1 MAKGDSLADQL
12 FNRDTVGQ
20 LAGHFDDVGV
30 FSNDPFVTDVMNGL
44 HDLEL
49 KARISHIADVL
60 ARHLPRDFGNA
71 SVAIYKALPPPL
83 DPNLQDDSFGH
94 VISAPLGV
102 FVKIMGL
109 KVILHAVSTCER
121 RSLSGSRWNPQF
133 GHSSTNTPWKPCSA
147 CGLGRPMK
155 TTM

>member
-12 FNRDTVGQ
+12 FTRDTVGQ

-30 FSNDPFVTDVMNGL
+30 FSNDPFVTNVMNGL

-71 SVAIYKALPPPL
+71 SAAIYKALPPPL

-94 VISAPLGV
+94 FIYAPLGV
-102 FVKIMGL
+102 FTENQGL
-109 KVILHAVSTCER
+109 EGDT
-121 RSLSGSRWNPQF
+121 
-133 GHSSTNTPWKPCSA
+133 
-147 CGLGRPMK
+147 
-155 TTM
+155 

>member
-60 ARHLPRDFGNA
+60 ARHLPRGICPA
-71 SVAIYKALPPPL
+71 
-83 DPNLQDDSFGH
+83 
-94 VISAPLGV
+94 ISAMRAWQS
-102 FVKIMGL
+102 IR
-109 KVILHAVSTCER
+109 HYR
-121 RSLSGSRWNPQF
+121 RRW
-133 GHSSTNTPWKPCSA
+133 TPIC
-147 CGLGRPMK
+147 K
-155 TTM
+155 TTVLATSSLHLWVFL